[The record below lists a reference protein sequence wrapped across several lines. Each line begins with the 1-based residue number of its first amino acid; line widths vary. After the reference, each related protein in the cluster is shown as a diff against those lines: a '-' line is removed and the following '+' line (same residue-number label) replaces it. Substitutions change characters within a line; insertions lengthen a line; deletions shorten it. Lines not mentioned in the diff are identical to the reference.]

1 MLVRRRIMT
10 WKYYHRVWVIM
21 AGGWV
26 ALYLIRMGLAPLLG
40 MIMEEF
46 KLSHAMAGVLFS
58 AIFYSYGL
66 MQLPSGYLGDR
77 FGRKKI
83 LVVATSLWFLLS
95 LVTAAAQTLT
105 MLLVA
110 RIFTGLA
117 HGLYFGNERPT
128 VTAFTP
134 KDKMGQGQGISFMGL
149 CAGLFL
155 SVFFAGMIAEYF
167 RNWRIVF
174 LIFSIPSL
182 VVSILIFKFITEPPK
197 TLQGEKPLTARAAY
211 REALVDGNLWLMY
224 ILGFVLL
231 FAYWVIIAWLPSI
244 YEEIGIG
251 TITSRSLLTGI
262 IGLIG
267 LPAMFISGIMSDKMT
282 RKGYGRKWFIAIMIF
297 LWALLMLWIGFA
309 VKSGASIVLI
319 SSLFFSSAFVVF
331 GVWPPYYALLSEM
344 APVEVVGTVFGVANF
359 IGFLS
364 TWIAPILTGW
374 IKDQTGSFAGGL
386 FLASAMLITGT
397 IVTLALRSPQNE

>member
-1 MLVRRRIMT
+1 MA
-10 WKYYHRVWVIM
+10 WKYYHTVWVIM

-26 ALYLIRMGLAPLLG
+26 SLYLARMGLAPLLG
-40 MIMEEF
+40 LIMEEF

-77 FGRKKI
+77 FGRRKI
-83 LVVATSLWFLLS
+83 LILATSLWFLFSLS
-95 LVTAAAQTLT
+95 TAAAHTLT
-105 MLLVA
+105 MLLVV
-110 RIFTGLA
+110 RVLTGLA

-128 VTAFTP
+128 VFAFTP

-155 SVFFAGMIAEYF
+155 SVFFSGLIAEYF
-167 RNWRIVF
+167 RNWRLVF

-182 VVSILIFKFITEPPK
+182 VTSILIFKFIMEPPK
-197 TLQGEKPLTARAAY
+197 SSQAEKPLTARVAY
-211 REALVDGNLWLMY
+211 RKAIADGNLWLMY
-224 ILGFVLL
+224 LLGFVLL

-244 YEEIGIG
+244 YEEIGIA
-251 TITSRSLLTGI
+251 TITGRSLLTGI
-262 IGLIG
+262 LGLIG
-267 LPAMFISGIMSDKMT
+267 LPAMFISGLMSDKLV
-282 RKGYGRKWFIAIMIF
+282 RKGFGRKWLIALMVF

-309 VKSGASIVLI
+309 LKNGASIGLV
-319 SSLFFSSAFVVF
+319 SSLFFSAAFVVF

-344 APVEVVGTVFGVANF
+344 SPGEVMGTVFGLANF

-364 TWIAPILTGW
+364 TWIAPFLTGW

-386 FLASAMLITGT
+386 FVSSAMLIMGT
-397 IVTLALRSPQNE
+397 ILTLALRSPHYENKS